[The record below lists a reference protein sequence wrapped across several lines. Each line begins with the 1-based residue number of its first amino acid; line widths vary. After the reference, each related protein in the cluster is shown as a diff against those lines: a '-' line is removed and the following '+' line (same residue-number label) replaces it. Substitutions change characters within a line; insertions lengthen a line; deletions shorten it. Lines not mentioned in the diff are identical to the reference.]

1 MYRIALSKH
10 TKPDTP
16 VCNTTVEFHYWGKKG
31 QGLRFLKKIFRSL
44 SVYYTHRTERPVL
57 LRNARAEH
65 AAFSEQSMRRALYC
79 ETHVRSAQ
87 HYYWLRNTRAR
98 LVLVF
103 FFCSL
108 KEWICSQKT
117 NVDHRIKSLIW
128 RNIFK
133 AHLNTHLQSWVTNIE
148 YNLFTLGP
156 FLIGRIPDF
165 ISKVTFSSV
174 SHCSNKS
181 RISSSCEKL
190 KINNS
195 NSQQGERLMKEWEE
209 KN

>member
-1 MYRIALSKH
+1 MYRIALSNH

-31 QGLRFLKKIFRSL
+31 RGLIFLKKIFRSL

-65 AAFSEQSMRRALYC
+65 AAFSERGMRHALYC

-103 FFCSL
+103 FFLLIKGVDLFAKGERRSPFQKSHL
-108 KEWICSQKT
+108 KKHFQSAFEHTFTKLSYQHWVQFFYLGTLPYRTDSRFHIEG
-117 NVDHRIKSLIW
+117 
-128 RNIFK
+128 NIFV
-133 AHLNTHLQSWVTNIE
+133 S
-148 YNLFTLGP
+148 FTL
-156 FLIGRIPDF
+156 L
-165 ISKVTFSSV
+165 
-174 SHCSNKS
+174 
-181 RISSSCEKL
+181 
-190 KINNS
+190 
-195 NSQQGERLMKEWEE
+195 Q
-209 KN
+209 